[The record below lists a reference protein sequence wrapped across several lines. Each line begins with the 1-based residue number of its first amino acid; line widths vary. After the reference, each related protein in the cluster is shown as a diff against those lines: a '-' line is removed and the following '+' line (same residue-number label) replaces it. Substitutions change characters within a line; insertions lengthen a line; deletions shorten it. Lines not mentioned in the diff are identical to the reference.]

1 MEEINNSS
9 IMEHKTPKK
18 RGRPR
23 IKFTDE
29 DLQKIHDGG
38 KVGLTQQQL
47 ADSLVLSLSSVR
59 RNLKNNELFEYHY
72 KEGKSKAI
80 KAGIPGSIPDKEVRA
95 VLIDAGFKEAILHR
109 TGHSIDS
116 TVHGKG
122 ANLDS
127 FEMPETRL
135 LMPNLVVSV
144 EPGVYFRT
152 RFGVRS
158 EINVI
163 VTRTGSSISTPPQKE
178 LWCL

>member
-1 MEEINNSS
+1 MEVINNSS

-47 ADSLVLSLSSVR
+47 ADSLGLSLSSVR

-80 KAGIPGSIPDKEVRA
+80 KEVGNALYNNAVYENNIQAQIFFLKNRGEDGQWSDKVENVHSISLANVLQEAQGRIIEGKSERIDMKEVQ
-95 VLIDAGFKEAILHR
+95 VP
-109 TGHSIDS
+109 
-116 TVHGKG
+116 
-122 ANLDS
+122 
-127 FEMPETRL
+127 M
-135 LMPNLVVSV
+135 
-144 EPGVYFRT
+144 
-152 RFGVRS
+152 
-158 EINVI
+158 
-163 VTRTGSSISTPPQKE
+163 KE
-178 LWCL
+178 LHDLKQKDK

>member
-1 MEEINNSS
+1 MEVINNSS

-47 ADSLVLSLSSVR
+47 ADSLGLSLSSVR

-80 KAGIPGSIPDKEVRA
+80 KEVGNALYNNAVYENNIQAQIFFLKNRGEDGQWSDKVENVHSISLANVLQEAQGRIIEGKSERIDMKEVQ
-95 VLIDAGFKEAILHR
+95 VPMKDLPDLK
-109 TGHSIDS
+109 
-116 TVHGKG
+116 
-122 ANLDS
+122 
-127 FEMPETRL
+127 
-135 LMPNLVVSV
+135 
-144 EPGVYFRT
+144 
-152 RFGVRS
+152 
-158 EINVI
+158 
-163 VTRTGSSISTPPQKE
+163 QKDK
-178 LWCL
+178 